1 MFHFRMINN
10 PQKNLTMPKQTPIK
24 SNLSGV
30 ILISFLVLGAS
41 TFFSLSKAEKN
52 IIASSSID
60 CAHELIGE
68 VIGVKS
74 TDGTRLMVSDKKGN
88 TYFPFISSENT
99 MLTEN
104 KSVSICYKS
113 IDASNPDHK
122 IIYIEKVVSLP
133 SPNEKR

>member
-1 MFHFRMINN
+1 
-10 PQKNLTMPKQTPIK
+10 MPNQTPTK

-30 ILISFLVLGAS
+30 ILISFLVLGTS
-41 TFFSLSKAEKN
+41 TIFSLSKAEN
-52 IIASSSID
+52 TTTTSTTD

-74 TDGTRLMVSDKKGN
+74 TDGIRLMVSDKKGN
-88 TYFPFISSENT
+88 TYFPFISSEST

-104 KSVSICYKS
+104 KSVGICYTS
-113 IDASNPDHK
+113 IDASNPNHK